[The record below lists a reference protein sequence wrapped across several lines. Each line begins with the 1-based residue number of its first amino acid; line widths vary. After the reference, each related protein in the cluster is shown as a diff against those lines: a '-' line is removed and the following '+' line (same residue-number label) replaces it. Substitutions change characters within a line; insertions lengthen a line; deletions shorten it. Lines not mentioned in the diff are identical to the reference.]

1 MYRTLKTTD
10 KPPGN
15 SYCLALVS
23 SLPFLLLGRLKRK
36 GYLHCSK
43 VNRMAPVK
51 KISLQGTP
59 ILTSDNSWSKERR
72 MGLNQL
78 KIWTSLPALPTP
90 LLDGVTHQ
98 GKPTVSRFVLLIFC
112 SRCTIAPHDIG
123 VSFTGIH
130 CQGHI
135 PETKGGGVSWQL
147 LLLSPPLQCLR
158 SHWERMVLVNL
169 EAMFAKTKQD
179 NNKFGP
185 HDQVLRSYQV
195 TFYFHRGQS
204 SRTLVTRLSW
214 QETLLRLSQQLMY
227 VVR

>member
-1 MYRTLKTTD
+1 
-10 KPPGN
+10 
-15 SYCLALVS
+15 
-23 SLPFLLLGRLKRK
+23 
-36 GYLHCSK
+36 
-43 VNRMAPVK
+43 MAPVK
-51 KISLQGTP
+51 TISLQGTP

-147 LLLSPPLQCLR
+147 LLLSPPSPVFEISLGENGTHELGGHVCKDKARQ
-158 SHWERMVLVNL
+158 
-169 EAMFAKTKQD
+169 Q
-179 NNKFGP
+179 
-185 HDQVLRSYQV
+185 QVWTS
-195 TFYFHRGQS
+195 
-204 SRTLVTRLSW
+204 
-214 QETLLRLSQQLMY
+214 
-227 VVR
+227 